1 MSPFFK
7 NVLCLFCLF
16 LGGEELRF
24 LSGDGKESALP
35 LSLTYVALLCIFER
49 LIPTSQHTYLM
60 SFCLKNSIK
69 YTNSIWPLV
78 RYVKQA
84 SWVAQWVK
92 NLLAVQEMEVQP
104 WVRRSPGG
112 GHGNP
117 LQYSC
122 LENPMDR
129 GAWWATVHRVSKSQT
144 WSLQHKC
151 SSGNWQLLS

>member
-1 MSPFFK
+1 MIVSVANISVYMPRPDVNTFK

-69 YTNSIWPLV
+69 YTNSI
-78 RYVKQA
+78 
-84 SWVAQWVK
+84 
-92 NLLAVQEMEVQP
+92 
-104 WVRRSPGG
+104 
-112 GHGNP
+112 
-117 LQYSC
+117 
-122 LENPMDR
+122 
-129 GAWWATVHRVSKSQT
+129 
-144 WSLQHKC
+144 
-151 SSGNWQLLS
+151 